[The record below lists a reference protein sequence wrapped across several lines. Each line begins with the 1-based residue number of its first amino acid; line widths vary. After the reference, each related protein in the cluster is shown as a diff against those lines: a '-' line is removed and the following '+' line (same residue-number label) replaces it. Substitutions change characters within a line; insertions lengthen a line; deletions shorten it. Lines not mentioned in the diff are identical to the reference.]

1 MTNPSKKLGV
11 ITAVDGDIAQV
22 GMYHMSNDSEFF
34 WYGDTLIGPKI
45 GAYLT
50 INQND
55 NKIIATVINE
65 KIIDQ
70 QNSIKS
76 EEFDNRYSKQSIN
89 RIISLKTKGV
99 IENDKFQVTSQYVP
113 MIGNEV
119 SLTNIKD
126 LKVIYGVNNEID
138 SIKIGYSILENQP
151 ISLSINKFFA
161 SHIGIFGNTGSGKSN
176 TLHKLYLELFNSEY
190 YERIVEKSQFFV
202 IDFNGEYTSPDINEK
217 TQRGIFGVHE
227 CNKTL
232 FEINTRNEDKS
243 SKIPIK
249 KEYLFDSDI
258 LSILFDARSAT
269 QVPFLRSSI
278 REFKEK
284 QNDPSFNFGLYVTGT
299 LKKILT
305 TGFSVNEDSL
315 QDWLEVAKKYLN
327 KDVDFEYL
335 DQIVHCNNGNF
346 RIKSKDIWFNNGA
359 EQNIPESDLD
369 RSGITNISNKL
380 KKYFDNN
387 KSNPLQQ
394 LKIFLDFQKVHR
406 TAWGK
411 INREHLN
418 PLFNR
423 INSSLESLEK
433 VIEIKEEAIGCYKT
447 LNIISLVHANQEIT
461 RLVPMLLSKMIYDEQ
476 KSKTAGK
483 KVSGTK
489 HLIIDEAHN
498 ILNSEYKN
506 NGDSWQDYRLS
517 VFEEIIKEGRKFGF
531 YLTLSSQ
538 RPADISP
545 TILSQTHNYLIHRL
559 VNENDLRMLEKTMP
573 TLDKASYNFIPSLGK
588 GEAIITGS
596 ALSIPVLVKI
606 DKETELRPSSDD
618 INLVSLWS
626 N

>member
-1 MTNPSKKLGV
+1 M
-11 ITAVDGDIAQV
+11 
-22 GMYHMSNDSEFF
+22 
-34 WYGDTLIGPKI
+34 
-45 GAYLT
+45 
-50 INQND
+50 
-55 NKIIATVINE
+55 
-65 KIIDQ
+65 
-70 QNSIKS
+70 
-76 EEFDNRYSKQSIN
+76 
-89 RIISLKTKGV
+89 
-99 IENDKFQVTSQYVP
+99 
-113 MIGNEV
+113 
-119 SLTNIKD
+119 
-126 LKVIYGVNNEID
+126 
-138 SIKIGYSILENQP
+138 
-151 ISLSINKFFA
+151 
-161 SHIGIFGNTGSGKSN
+161 
-176 TLHKLYLELFNSEY
+176 
-190 YERIVEKSQFFV
+190 
-202 IDFNGEYTSPDINEK
+202 
-217 TQRGIFGVHE
+217 
-227 CNKTL
+227 
-232 FEINTRNEDKS
+232 
-243 SKIPIK
+243 
-249 KEYLFDSDI
+249 
-258 LSILFDARSAT
+258 
-269 QVPFLRSSI
+269 
-278 REFKEK
+278 
-284 QNDPSFNFGLYVTGT
+284 
-299 LKKILT
+299 
-305 TGFSVNEDSL
+305 
-315 QDWLEVAKKYLN
+315 N

-476 KSKTAGK
+476 KSKTAGR

>member
-22 GMYHMSNDSEFF
+22 GMYNMSNDSEFF
-34 WYGDTLIGPKI
+34 WYGETLIGPKI

-99 IENDKFQVTSQYVP
+99 IEDDKFQVTSQCVP

-119 SLTNIKD
+119 SLTKIED
-126 LKVIYGVNNEID
+126 LKVVYGVNNAID

-176 TLHKLYLELFNSEY
+176 TLHKLYLELFNSKY
-190 YERIVEKSQFFV
+190 YEKIVEKSQFFV
-202 IDFNGEYTSPDINEK
+202 IDFNGEYTSTEINKK
-217 TQRGIFGVHE
+217 TQRGIFGVHKY
-227 CNKTL
+227 NKTL

-243 SKIPIK
+243 SKIPVK

-284 QNDPSFNFGLYVTGT
+284 QNDPYFNFGLYVTGT

-327 KDVDFEYL
+327 KDVDFKYL

-346 RIKSKDIWFNNGA
+346 KIKSLNIWFNNGA
-359 EQNIPESDLD
+359 EQNIPENDLNQ
-369 RSGITNISNKL
+369 SGIATISDKL
-380 KKYFDNN
+380 NRYFDNS

-433 VIEIKEEAIGCYKT
+433 VIEIKEDAMGYYKT

-476 KSKTAGK
+476 KSNTAGK

-573 TLDKASYNFIPSLGK
+573 TLDKTSYNFIPSLGK

-596 ALSIPVLVKI
+596 ALSIPILVKI

-618 INLVSLWS
+618 INLTSLW
-626 N
+626 ND

>member
-1 MTNPSKKLGV
+1 M
-11 ITAVDGDIAQV
+11 
-22 GMYHMSNDSEFF
+22 
-34 WYGDTLIGPKI
+34 
-45 GAYLT
+45 
-50 INQND
+50 
-55 NKIIATVINE
+55 
-65 KIIDQ
+65 
-70 QNSIKS
+70 
-76 EEFDNRYSKQSIN
+76 
-89 RIISLKTKGV
+89 
-99 IENDKFQVTSQYVP
+99 
-113 MIGNEV
+113 
-119 SLTNIKD
+119 
-126 LKVIYGVNNEID
+126 
-138 SIKIGYSILENQP
+138 
-151 ISLSINKFFA
+151 
-161 SHIGIFGNTGSGKSN
+161 
-176 TLHKLYLELFNSEY
+176 
-190 YERIVEKSQFFV
+190 
-202 IDFNGEYTSPDINEK
+202 
-217 TQRGIFGVHE
+217 
-227 CNKTL
+227 
-232 FEINTRNEDKS
+232 
-243 SKIPIK
+243 
-249 KEYLFDSDI
+249 
-258 LSILFDARSAT
+258 
-269 QVPFLRSSI
+269 
-278 REFKEK
+278 
-284 QNDPSFNFGLYVTGT
+284 
-299 LKKILT
+299 
-305 TGFSVNEDSL
+305 NEDSL

-346 RIKSKDIWFNNGA
+346 KIESLKIWFNNGA
-359 EQNIPESDLD
+359 EQIIPENDLN
-369 RSGITNISNKL
+369 RSGITAISDQLNS
-380 KKYFDNN
+380 YFANSN
-387 KSNPLQQ
+387 SNPLQQ

-433 VIEIKEEAIGCYKT
+433 VIEVKEEAMGCYKT

-476 KSKTAGK
+476 KSKTAGN

-498 ILNSEYKN
+498 ILNSENKN

-573 TLDKASYNFIPSLGK
+573 TLDKNSYNFIPNLGK

-618 INLVSLWS
+618 INLTSLW
-626 N
+626 NN

>member
-22 GMYHMSNDSEFF
+22 GMYNMSNDSEFF
-34 WYGDTLIGPKI
+34 WYGETLIGPKI

-50 INQND
+50 INQNG

-119 SLTNIKD
+119 YLTNIED
-126 LKVIYGVNNEID
+126 LKVIYGVNNSID

-190 YERIVEKSQFFV
+190 YEKIVGKSQFFV
-202 IDFNGEYTSPDINEK
+202 IDFNGEYTSPEINEK
-217 TQRGIFGVHE
+217 TQRGIFGIHK

-243 SKIPIK
+243 SKIPVK

-284 QNDPSFNFGLYVTGT
+284 QNDPYFNFGVYVTGT

-346 RIKSKDIWFNNGA
+346 KIESLKIWFNNGA
-359 EQNIPESDLD
+359 EQIIPENDLN
-369 RSGITNISNKL
+369 RSGITAISDQLNS
-380 KKYFDNN
+380 YFANSN
-387 KSNPLQQ
+387 SNPLQQ

-433 VIEIKEEAIGCYKT
+433 VIEVKEEAMGCYKT

-476 KSKTAGK
+476 KSKTAGN

-498 ILNSEYKN
+498 ILNSENKN

-573 TLDKASYNFIPSLGK
+573 TLDKNSYNFIPNLGK
-588 GEAIITGS
+588 GEAIRS

-618 INLVSLWS
+618 INLTSLW
-626 N
+626 NN